1 MQLKD
6 PSGQEINRGDNVY
19 IPLALGQFGIGKVVD
34 ISSGLG
40 APGTPQSIP
49 CLFVDVNLT
58 VPAAPNGLVPGAF
71 KMQPLPQEKTILE
84 A

>member
-6 PSGQEINRGDNVY
+6 PSGQEINPGDHVY
-19 IPLALGQFGIGKVVD
+19 IPLALGQFGIGHVSNV
-34 ISSGLG
+34 SYGLG

-58 VPAAPNGLVPGAF
+58 VPAAPNGVVLGAF
-71 KMQPLPQEKTILE
+71 KMRSPQDPPPILE
-84 A
+84 G